1 MYCLFFSPISQ
12 NLILSQCS
20 SIAGNIVALGIMKYF
35 KVEPVVE
42 AGSISGG
49 ANLTQFDSVKW
60 SFEPSA
66 CVQMMPN
73 HQATLVAGGHGAA
86 MEVEELSHNGFMVL
100 IAFIAT
106 CHVIATMI
114 LYYGITGQYKK
125 ATVTDCGKSNKE
137 KVKQA
142 LKDMLTQISL
152 KKQVQ
157 TIHFHQ
163 VNL

>member
-1 MYCLFFSPISQ
+1 
-12 NLILSQCS
+12 
-20 SIAGNIVALGIMKYF
+20 
-35 KVEPVVE
+35 
-42 AGSISGG
+42 
-49 ANLTQFDSVKW
+49 
-60 SFEPSA
+60 
-66 CVQMMPN
+66 MMPN

-86 MEVEELSHNGFMVL
+86 METEELSHTGFMVL
-100 IAFIAT
+100 IAFIAS

-152 KKQVQ
+152 KKQFLITPLTIYSAAVLCFIQ
-157 TIHFHQ
+157 TDVTRHLITPCLGISNVPLIMITYGVGIRF
-163 VNL
+163 VSCVLAAFSTNT